1 MVASCSLIWIT
12 TTYLTNM
19 ALKIFLLFP
28 LLLCVLIKSDG
39 RIPSQ
44 CCILHNGLH
53 FFWCATVQLF
63 SSQAVLLG
71 LGVPLE
77 FMCRKLRPL
86 SCVNDGRWGLWEAN
100 ESWEPSL
107 SEWNNPFMDWESP
120 ETMTAWIS
128 YPEKGVVRK
137 ARLASFHQCLTAWN
151 TAWDFIESLSV
162 TASCLAQ
169 VLDLGLARSQNCRKP
184 KSILDTWSHLRYF
197 YYTNRK

>member
-1 MVASCSLIWIT
+1 MDNRNVFNKTRHWKYSYCFHSCCVFLSSL
-12 TTYLTNM
+12 M
-19 ALKIFLLFP
+19 GAFP
-28 LLLCVLIKSDG
+28 LNVAYYIMV
-39 RIPSQ
+39 
-44 CCILHNGLH
+44 CI

-77 FMCRKLRPL
+77 FMCRKLHPL
-86 SCVNDGRWGLWEAN
+86 SYVNDGRWGLWEAN

-120 ETMTAWIS
+120 ETMTVWIS
-128 YPEKGVVRK
+128 YPEKGVVWK
-137 ARLASFHQCLTAWN
+137 ARLASFHQCLTIWN
-151 TAWDFIESLSV
+151 TAWDFIESLPV

-197 YYTNRK
+197 HYTNRK